1 MRKDS
6 DMRRGYVERKT
17 RETDIKIE
25 VILDGKGIAKIN
37 TGIGFFD
44 HMLTALSVH
53 SGISMAIECKGDLY
67 VDGHHSVEDTGIVLG
82 QALSQALGD
91 KSGIARYG
99 SAYIPMDE
107 ALGFCSLDISN
118 RPFLVFNGEF
128 TNQMIGD
135 YDACLTE
142 EFFRAFA
149 FNAGITLHLNIVYG
163 SNDHHKCEAVFKAA
177 AHALKMA
184 VKETESGETLS
195 TKGRL

>member
-1 MRKDS
+1 
-6 DMRRGYVERKT
+6 MRRGYIERKT

-142 EFFRAFA
+142 EFFRAFS
-149 FNAGITLHLNIVYG
+149 FNAGITLHLNMVYG

>member
-1 MRKDS
+1 MRT
-6 DMRRGYVERKT
+6 GTVERKT
-17 RETDIKIE
+17 RETDIK
-25 VILDGKGIAKIN
+25 VSVVLDGLGKAEIN

-53 SGISMAIECKGDLY
+53 SGISMSVECKGDLH

-82 QALSQALGD
+82 QTLAKALGD
-91 KSGIARYG
+91 KSGIERYG

-118 RPFLVFNGEF
+118 RPFLVFKGEF

-149 FNAGITLHLNIVYG
+149 FNAGITLHLDMVYG
-163 SNDHHKCEAVFKAA
+163 VNDHHKCEAVFKAA

-184 VKETESGETLS
+184 VKELSSGETLS
-195 TKGRL
+195 TKGTL